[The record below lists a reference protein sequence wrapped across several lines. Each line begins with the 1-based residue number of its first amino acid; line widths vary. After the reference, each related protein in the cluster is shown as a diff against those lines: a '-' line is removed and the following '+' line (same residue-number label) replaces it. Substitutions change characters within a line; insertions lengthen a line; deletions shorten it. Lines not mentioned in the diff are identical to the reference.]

1 MRIKKF
7 PQFKKF
13 SICAF
18 LFIFI
23 IHSLQSQGLNLIK
36 ANRIY
41 TANDAQP
48 WVEAMVY
55 ENDKILFLGTYD
67 SAIKSF
73 PKLKYITITSNYV
86 YPGFIDAHCHFYGY
100 SKMRLEANLVGAKS
114 KKKVIKTLKKFYKN
128 TNAEWVLG
136 RGWDQNL
143 WGVEPDLETLDKAFP
158 DRPVFLKRIDG
169 HAAWLNTKALNML
182 KVDINKPISGGS
194 YIMSNGKFTGVL
206 LDNAV
211 EAAEKGLP
219 KINKSL
225 LEASIISTRD
235 ECLKFGLTGLTEAGL
250 EVEEAQHVAKIM
262 REGNLP
268 LRMNVMLSSSDNT
281 MGFIGQNGWISA
293 PRLRVNSVKY
303 YIDGALGSRGAL
315 LKKPYCDRPTH
326 GLQLMTEYDFY
337 GRAYAANM
345 TNKQVCAH
353 AIGDSA
359 AAVFMKVAKKLLL
372 PGNDARWRMEHSQI
386 VAPAEMSAMKKYNII
401 PSVQPTHATSDALWA
416 PSRLCDQRQKYAY
429 AYKSLLDSCGII
441 ALGTDFPVEGIN
453 PLATFHSAVFR
464 MDIDCKLKTPF
475 MPEQALTRAQALNG
489 MTIWAA
495 YAAGMEKETGSL
507 EIGKQADFV
516 VLTKDIMTIP
526 AKEMHKVKTTSTVIA
541 GKTEYT
547 K

>member
-1 MRIKKF
+1 MRIKKNAQF
-7 PQFKKF
+7 PKLYIC
-13 SICAF
+13 SI
-18 LFIFI
+18 LFFFI

-36 ANRIY
+36 AQRIY
-41 TANDAQP
+41 TANDEQP
-48 WVEAMVY
+48 WVETIVY
-55 ENDKILFLGTYD
+55 ENDKIVFLGTYD
-67 SAIKSF
+67 SAIKVF
-73 PKLKYITITSNYV
+73 PNFKVKTIVDGYI

-100 SKMRLEANLVGAKS
+100 SKMRLDANLVGAKN
-114 KKKVIKTLKKFYKN
+114 KKKVVKILKKFYKN
-128 TNAEWVLG
+128 ANDEWILG

-143 WGVEPDLETLDKAFP
+143 WGVEPDIETLDKAFP

-169 HAAWLNTKALNML
+169 HAAWLNTKAINML

-194 YIMSNGKFTGVL
+194 YIMSKGKFTGVL

-219 KINKSL
+219 KINKFL
-225 LEASIISTRD
+225 LEASIKTTRD
-235 ECLKFGLTGLTEAGL
+235 ECLKYGLTGLTEAGL
-250 EVEEAQHVAKIM
+250 EVDEAQHVAEIM
-262 REGNLP
+262 RDGNLP

-281 MGFIGQNGWISA
+281 MGFIGQNVWISA

-315 LKKPYCDRPTH
+315 LKQPYCDRPTN

-337 GRAYAANM
+337 GRAYSANL

-359 AAVFMKVAKKLLL
+359 AALLVKVAKKLLL
-372 PGNDARWRMEHSQI
+372 PGNDARWRMEHAQI

-416 PSRLCDQRQKYAY
+416 PSRLCDERQKYAY

-464 MDIDCKLKTPF
+464 KDIDCKLKDPF
-475 MPEQALTRAQALNG
+475 MPEQALTRNQTLKG

-495 YAAGMEKETGSL
+495 YAAGLEKQTGSL

-526 AKEMHKVKTTSTVIA
+526 AKDMRKVKTTLTVIA